1 MAYSRAVATKYDLEA
16 WILDALRS
24 LGGEARIPDV
34 CKYVWEHH
42 EHDLRAS
49 GDLFYTW
56 QYDIRWAA
64 QRLRD
69 QLVLV
74 PDKQTPRGIWRLAR

>member
-1 MAYSRAVATKYDLEA
+1 MESWIVEA
-16 WILDALRS
+16 LQA
-24 LGGEARIPDV
+24 LGGEGSIARI
-34 CKYVWEHH
+34 CEQVWRSH
-42 EHDLRAS
+42 ETDLRRS

-69 QLVLV
+69 QRVLV
-74 PDKQTPRGIWRLAR
+74 PDGQAPRGIWRLAP